1 MKLYYATGACSL
13 ASYIL
18 LNEAKLPFDA
28 VKVSTKEHTTES
40 GADYYKINPKGYV
53 PALQLDDGEIVTEN
67 VVIHGYIASLAPQA
81 KLAPP
86 PGTRERLRYDQLA
99 IFITTEIHKTY
110 SPLFG
115 PALDDAA
122 KAVFREKLIK
132 RYETIEEML
141 SDGRPYLT
149 GPDFQTVDAYLFTVT
164 RWAAGAKV
172 DLSKFAKVQAFQERV
187 AARPAVK
194 AAMLAEGLIKAA

>member
-1 MKLYYATGACSL
+1 MKLYYAKGACSL
-13 ASYIL
+13 ATYIL

-28 VKVSTKEHTTES
+28 VKVSTKEHTTET
-40 GADYYKINPKGYV
+40 GEDYYKINPKGYV

-67 VVIHGYIASLAPQA
+67 VVIHAYIASLAPQA

-99 IFITTEIHKTY
+99 VFITTEIHKTY
-110 SPLFG
+110 SPLFSNL
-115 PALDDAA
+115 AEDA
-122 KAVFREKLIK
+122 KAFFRENLVK
-132 RYETIEEML
+132 RYETIEKIL

-172 DLSKFAKVQAFQERV
+172 DISKFAKVQAYQERV

-194 AAMLAEGLIKAA
+194 AAMLAEGIIAAA

>member
-122 KAVFREKLIK
+122 KAVFCEKLIK
-132 RYETIEEML
+132 RYETVEEML

-149 GPDFQTVDAYLFTVT
+149 GQDFQTVDAYLFTVT